1 MSKIAKV
8 WAREIIDSRGIPT
21 IEAAWD
27 SWSKFNKKMGKDLII
42 VGDDLLVTNPERV
55 KKAVQKK
62 ACNAI
67 IIKPNQIGTVSETLK
82 VIKMATDADW
92 KIIISHRP
100 GETNDW
106 FISDLAVGVGADF
119 VKFGAPARGERLIKY
134 NRLSSIES
142 SLQ

>member
-42 VGDDLLVTNPERV
+42 VGDNLLVTSPKRV

-92 KIIISHRP
+92 KIIISHRS

-142 SLQ
+142 SL

>member
-92 KIIISHRP
+92 KIIISHRS